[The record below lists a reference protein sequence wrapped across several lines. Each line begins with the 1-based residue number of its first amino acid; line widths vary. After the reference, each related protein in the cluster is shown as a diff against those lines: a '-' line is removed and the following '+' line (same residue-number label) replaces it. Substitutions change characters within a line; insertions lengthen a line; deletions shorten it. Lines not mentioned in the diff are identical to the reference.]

1 MIHSLLSKIDSKLRF
16 EEARAHC
23 DVPCGIYDP
32 SAAQISALTVVRMV
46 DLIEELG
53 ADTAEWDLAA
63 ANKMIRCVAQKEE
76 HAEDVKHE
84 VRIIWGDYLK
94 GAALEEHPNAHDLTH
109 RIMLKASACRQG
121 VSREDAVEL
130 VELVNEFAELFWQTK
145 GVETTRA
152 VCPYAPSL
160 ETVYPVLK

>member
-1 MIHSLLSKIDSKLRF
+1 MIHSLLSKLDSKVGF
-16 EEARAHC
+16 EKASAHC

-32 SAAQISALTVVRMV
+32 STALISALTVVRMV
-46 DLIEELG
+46 DLIEDLESNT
-53 ADTAEWDLAA
+53 ADKAGV

-84 VRIIWGDYLK
+84 VRIIWGDFLK
-94 GAALEEHPNAHDLTH
+94 EAAAQEAHDLTH

-121 VSREDAVEL
+121 VNRDDAVEL
-130 VELVNEFAELFWQTK
+130 VELVNEFAELFWKAK

-152 VCPYAPSL
+152 VCPYEPKL
-160 ETVYPVLK
+160 ETVYPVL